1 MADYEQE
8 FENRRILSMSM
19 YSNEFRIVLYKIY
32 ADKNLIDKHSPIFM
46 FSLES
51 KRYNIDDTTN

>member
-1 MADYEQE
+1 
-8 FENRRILSMSM
+8 MSM

-32 ADKNLIDKHSPIFM
+32 ADKNLIDKHSPIFI

-51 KRYNIDDTTN
+51 KRYNIIDDTTN